1 MVGEN
6 NRNLLVSFLH
16 VERYNVQF
24 YSAVVILMV
33 SVVYGE
39 ARQQKKNKMQSKYS
53 SRAMCHMQEGEISYI
68 Y

>member
-1 MVGEN
+1 MGWGLGTDPRVVGEN

-24 YSAVVILMV
+24 YSAVVTIMV

-39 ARQQKKNKMQSKYS
+39 ARQQKKNIMQSKYS
-53 SRAMCHMQEGEISYI
+53 NRAT
-68 Y
+68 